1 MKVKPNFSKFRIYAV
16 LSNHDFFLIWLG
28 EIFSRIGDGFYFIAL
43 VWLIMEMTGSGI
55 AIGVIMATYTAGGLI
70 FGLIGGALADRW
82 NRKRLMILSGILS
95 ALFASLI
102 PVFHGGRIL
111 NLPLLAG
118 LVFLLSAVTQLF
130 EPALDSSIPNIVH
143 ESQLMTANA
152 LDRSTRELGQILGP
166 ALGGVLIAI
175 IGITNVFYID
185 AASFLIISATITLA
199 RVPQKLLPIEEK
211 LTVGKLFADIW
222 EGWCF
227 IKGQVII
234 LSVILIAFVA
244 NMALAPLTI
253 VTALFVK
260 EILRGGPQVF
270 GFLMSGLGAG
280 ALVGMLLLG
289 ALGERFR
296 KGRTILFGFVLMG
309 LAMGLVGITF
319 HIYQTSFCFILLGTG
334 MALIN
339 VPYLTILQSL
349 TPDHLRGKVL
359 STDRTLSMA
368 SIPISQAGAGFLVE
382 WMGPRLLF
390 GILGV
395 ILLSCAIVAACIREL
410 REIR

>member
-1 MKVKPNFSKFRIYAV
+1 MKVKPNFLKSRIYVV

-28 EIFSRIGDGFYFIAL
+28 EIFSRIGDGFYLIAL
-43 VWLIMEMTGSGI
+43 IWLIMEMTGSGV
-55 AIGVIMATYTAGGLI
+55 ALGMIMATYTAGGLI

-95 ALFASLI
+95 ALFTGLI
-102 PVFHGGRIL
+102 PVFYGERIL

-130 EPALDSSIPNIVH
+130 EPALDSSIPNIVQ

-222 EGWCF
+222 EGFRF

-234 LSVILIAFVA
+234 LSVILIAFMA

-280 ALVGMLLLG
+280 ALAGMLLLG

-296 KGRTILFGFVLMG
+296 KGKTILFGFVLIG

-319 HIYQTSFCFILLGTG
+319 HIYQTLFCFILLGTG

-349 TPDHLRGKVL
+349 TPDNLRGKVL

-368 SIPISQAGAGFLVE
+368 SIPIGQAGAGFLVE

-395 ILLSCAIVAACIREL
+395 ILLFCAIVAVCIHEL